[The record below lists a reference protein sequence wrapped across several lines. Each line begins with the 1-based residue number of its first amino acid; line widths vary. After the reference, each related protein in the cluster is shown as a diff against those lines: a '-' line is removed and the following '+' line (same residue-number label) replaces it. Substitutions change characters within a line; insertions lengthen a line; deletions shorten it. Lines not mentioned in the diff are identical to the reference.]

1 MEKQLAQQFEAVFGV
16 SHEFE
21 FFAPGR
27 INLIGEHIDYSGG
40 SVFPCAITYGTYA
53 LVRKR
58 NDKQLNLYSTNFE
71 HLGIITSE
79 VDKLVYNENDD
90 WANYPKGVIKMFELE
105 GHVCDFGLDIL
116 YYGNIPNGAGLSS
129 SASIEVLTAWI
140 VNKLF
145 HFNED
150 MITCVK
156 LSQKA
161 ENEFIGVNCGIMDQF
176 AVGMGQKDH
185 AILLNTNSLA
195 YEYVPVELGD
205 ASIVIANTNKRRG
218 LADSAYNE
226 RRAQCEKALA
236 ILKEEYNI
244 EHLCDL
250 SLDQLIAKESLFDDK
265 VVYRRAYHAVSENER
280 TKRASEVLKSGDI
293 NAFGMLMNESHQ
305 SLRDD
310 YEVTGIELDT
320 LVESA
325 WSQTGTIGAR
335 VTGAGFG
342 GCAIAIVENQHV
354 DAFIK
359 NVGKRYADKI
369 GYEATFYV
377 ASVGE
382 GTHQIK

>member
-1 MEKQLAQQFEAVFGV
+1 M
-16 SHEFE
+16 
-21 FFAPGR
+21 
-27 INLIGEHIDYSGG
+27 
-40 SVFPCAITYGTYA
+40 
-53 LVRKR
+53 
-58 NDKQLNLYSTNFE
+58 
-71 HLGIITSE
+71 
-79 VDKLVYNENDD
+79 
-90 WANYPKGVIKMFELE
+90 
-105 GHVCDFGLDIL
+105 
-116 YYGNIPNGAGLSS
+116 
-129 SASIEVLTAWI
+129 
-140 VNKLF
+140 
-145 HFNED
+145 
-150 MITCVK
+150 
-156 LSQKA
+156 
-161 ENEFIGVNCGIMDQF
+161 
-176 AVGMGQKDH
+176 
-185 AILLNTNSLA
+185 
-195 YEYVPVELGD
+195 
-205 ASIVIANTNKRRG
+205 
-218 LADSAYNE
+218 
-226 RRAQCEKALA
+226 
-236 ILKEEYNI
+236 
-244 EHLCDL
+244 
-250 SLDQLIAKESLFDDK
+250 DQLIAKESLFDDK